1 VDPHESDGSDGTQ
14 EGHSSGGAAA
24 AVTVGE
30 LLAALDAT
38 HPGARLHGDASA
50 SAVPLRSVTHDSRR
64 VGPGTLFCC
73 VVGEHADGHD
83 FAAEAVAAGAVALL
97 VQRDPD
103 PDGPLRSVP
112 QIVVDDVRAAMA
124 TAAVE
129 VYRHPAERL
138 RTVGVTGTNGK
149 TTVVSAVAHVLSA
162 AGRRVEAIGTLTGA
176 RTTPEAPDLQA
187 RLAELVSAGVTD
199 VAMEVSSH
207 ALSLHRVDG
216 VVFDVAVFTNLG
228 QDHLDFH
235 GTPEA
240 YFAAKAQLFEAGR
253 SRRGIVDVDDVHGR
267 LLMDSAPP
275 GHPMVAVSVADA
287 EPITSKVTGSRFMW
301 RGRSVSCPLPGRH
314 NVANALLAAEA
325 CAALGVEEDSIVAAL
340 EDLPVVPGRFERV
353 DAGQDFGVVVDY
365 AHTPDALE
373 AVLVAARELGPGRV
387 LVVFGCGGDRDAAK
401 RPRMGAVAS
410 EHADVVVLTTDNPR
424 SEDPLR
430 ILEAVRS
437 GCSGDPLVEPDRRA
451 AIAVALGSARPG
463 DVVVIAGKG
472 HEQGQ
477 EVAGVVTPFDDR
489 LVAAELLASTAGP
502 S

>member
-1 VDPHESDGSDGTQ
+1 MDPHESDGSDGTQ

-187 RLAELVSAGVTD
+187 RLADLVSAGVTD

>member
-1 VDPHESDGSDGTQ
+1 MDPHESDGSDGTQ

-187 RLAELVSAGVTD
+187 RLADLVSAGFTD

-387 LVVFGCGGDRDAAK
+387 LVVFGCGGDRDATK

-437 GCSGDPLVEPDRRA
+437 GCSGDPVVEPDRRA

-489 LVAAELLASTAGP
+489 LVAAELLASTEG
-502 S
+502 SS

>member
-1 VDPHESDGSDGTQ
+1 MDPHESDGNDGTQ

-340 EDLPVVPGRFERV
+340 ADLPVVPGRFERV

-387 LVVFGCGGDRDAAK
+387 LVVFGCGGDRDATK

-489 LVAAELLASTAGP
+489 LVAAELLASTEGP

>member
-1 VDPHESDGSDGTQ
+1 MDPHESDGSDGTQ

-187 RLAELVSAGVTD
+187 RLADLVSAGVTD

-387 LVVFGCGGDRDAAK
+387 LVVFGCGGDRDATK

-489 LVAAELLASTAGP
+489 LVAAELLASTEG
-502 S
+502 SS